1 MIKKKKIIDNFLK
14 KINSELLKL
23 PFKVTERNKEL
34 RQDKL
39 KKIASMLLTDDE
51 RAEYYGLKK
60 GCRIREGA
68 KILSPTNL
76 RLGKF
81 CWIGENAIIDASG
94 GLEIGDHCS
103 IGPSVFIWS
112 HSSHLTNLAMKNEIG
127 SNLIERKSTK
137 IGNGCFIA
145 GPSVILP
152 GVSIGDN
159 VLVRPFTT
167 ISRNIPSGSLVDRDT
182 IKENIFTQKFIIR
195 TSKKFKNKK

>member
-1 MIKKKKIIDNFLK
+1 
-14 KINSELLKL
+14 
-23 PFKVTERNKEL
+23 
-34 RQDKL
+34 
-39 KKIASMLLTDDE
+39 
-51 RAEYYGLKK
+51 
-60 GCRIREGA
+60 
-68 KILSPTNL
+68 
-76 RLGKF
+76 
-81 CWIGENAIIDASG
+81 
-94 GLEIGDHCS
+94 
-103 IGPSVFIWS
+103 
-112 HSSHLTNLAMKNEIG
+112 MKNEIG